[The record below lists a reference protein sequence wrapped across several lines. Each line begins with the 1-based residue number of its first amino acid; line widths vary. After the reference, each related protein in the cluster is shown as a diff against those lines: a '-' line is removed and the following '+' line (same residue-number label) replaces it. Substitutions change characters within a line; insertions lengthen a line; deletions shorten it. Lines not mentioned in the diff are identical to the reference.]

1 MVYVPEAVAD
11 QNLAANWRRIAPQSL
26 VAVVLRSLRAG
37 RKPPHL
43 RRKRPRCA
51 GGGGNDAMI
60 DPRRYARVMGYSHGQ
75 ATGHSRRAA
84 HRQATGGQATAMQ
97 GRFRHAADLASRVR
111 QQQPAMQ
118 YDCTTVRVWL
128 HGDTGDT
135 GW

>member
-11 QNLAANWRRIAPQSL
+11 QNLATNWRRIAPQSL
-26 VAVVLRSLRAG
+26 VAAVLRSLRAG

-97 GRFRHAADLASRVR
+97 PQFGHAADW
-111 QQQPAMQ
+111 PAVSAE
-118 YDCTTVRVWL
+118 YEYAL
-128 HGDTGDT
+128 
-135 GW
+135 

>member
-1 MVYVPEAVAD
+1 
-11 QNLAANWRRIAPQSL
+11 
-26 VAVVLRSLRAG
+26 
-37 RKPPHL
+37 
-43 RRKRPRCA
+43 
-51 GGGGNDAMI
+51 MI

>member
-97 GRFRHAADLASRVR
+97 GRFRHAADLASRVSAAR
-111 QQQPAMQ
+111 ARRGGGAQCDNYM
-118 YDCTTVRVWL
+118 
-128 HGDTGDT
+128 
-135 GW
+135 